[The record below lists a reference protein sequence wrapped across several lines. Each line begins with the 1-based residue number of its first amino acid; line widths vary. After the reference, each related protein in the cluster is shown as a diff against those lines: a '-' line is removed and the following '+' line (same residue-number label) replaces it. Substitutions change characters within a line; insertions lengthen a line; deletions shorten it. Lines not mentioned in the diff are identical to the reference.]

1 MNMMSYQNDVIHAK
15 QRMSELMN
23 EANNERLLPPQP
35 SMSDQLL
42 TTVGSWMI
50 STGERLTRMSALE
63 TDDKKLS
70 VIKTAN
76 G

>member
-1 MNMMSYQNDVIHAK
+1 MNYQNDVIRAE
-15 QRMSELMN
+15 QRMNELMN
-23 EANNERLLPPQP
+23 EANNERLIAAQP
-35 SMSDQLL
+35 GMTDHLL
-42 TTVGSWMI
+42 ATVGIWMI
-50 STGERLTRMSALE
+50 SAGERLTRMSALE

>member
-1 MNMMSYQNDVIHAK
+1 MMSYQNDVIHAK

-63 TDDKKLS
+63 SDDKKLS